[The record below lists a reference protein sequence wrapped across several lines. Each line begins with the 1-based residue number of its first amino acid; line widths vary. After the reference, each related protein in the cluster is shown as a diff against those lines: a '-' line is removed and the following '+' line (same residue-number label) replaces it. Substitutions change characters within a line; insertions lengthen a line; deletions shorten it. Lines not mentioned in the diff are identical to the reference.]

1 MTVEIRRGRRTRLA
15 AWASAL
21 GATLVLVGCSG
32 ADGTIGTPGPSGPP
46 GVSGPPGP
54 SGSGSALDIAQLNA
68 ANGGVTIVATITG
81 VGGTPSQPTVSFR
94 LANELGQPLR
104 GLPPGAASF
113 TIAKLVPGRD
123 GGSSQWVSYIN
134 RAENPTVAA
143 TTPPSWGNVAQR
155 QATSQNAATNAPT
168 PLLTDAGD
176 GSYTFRFA
184 TDLGQA
190 TQASSPGPGP
200 AIAFEPALTHRV
212 GLEIRNPNPNPSGLR
227 LLGTNNPVYTYV
239 PATGATTNL
248 PARRDIVDTSDCAA
262 CHDKL
267 AFHGGPRTDVAHCV
281 TCHNPGTIDAQS
293 GNSLDMTVMV
303 HKIHMGRSLPSVVAS
318 GNTAPAQGKG
328 YTVWGFGAT
337 LHNYNTV
344 VHSQDVRNCG
354 TCHRESNAATPQS
367 NNFQTVIN
375 TASCGSCH
383 DDVNFATGQGHGGIA
398 ARDNDCGTCHG
409 PTSNFANGALRVLAA
424 HRIPVAEAS
433 NRFAYEVVS
442 VANTAPG
449 QLPVATIRVT
459 DPTNGNLPYNIQAAG
474 GPFQTGNASL
484 RVDFAWS
491 TREFA
496 NNGGNVGAAQ
506 PVALDFKSGATANPD
521 GTFTKTGTVPIPAS
535 GVTGSGV
542 AYLEGRPNV
551 VLPGATSPT
560 SLTVAAAG
568 RAFRITDA
576 SPVARRQVVD
586 IKKCNDCHSV
596 VSFHGNNR
604 NGNTELCAACHN
616 PGATDIGRRPAGGAV
631 DGLREQSIDLKWM
644 IHAIH
649 AGGSRAA
656 AGKRTVFYGFGNS
669 VNDYADVKYPGDLSN
684 CEGCHLPNTYFPVDA
699 TQVLATTFDTG
710 GSRTDPADDRATS
723 PSTAAC
729 SACHVSPV
737 AVAHMQQNGGAPG
750 VLAGDASV
758 AGSIASFWTKQV
770 GPAGVANV
778 ASTTETCGLC
788 HAAGASAD
796 VKKVHGIGTF
806 KFN

>member
-1 MTVEIRRGRRTRLA
+1 MGVEIRQRRGRRLA
-15 AWASAL
+15 AWAGAACAL
-21 GATLVLVGCSG
+21 WLLAGCSG
-32 ADGTIGTPGPSGPP
+32 ADGTAGSPGPAGPPGGTGPSGP
-46 GVSGPPGP
+46 SGP
-54 SGSGSALDIAQLNA
+54 GSALDITQVNA

-94 LANELGQPLR
+94 LANEFGQPLR
-104 GLPPGAASF
+104 GLPPASASF
-113 TIAKLVPGRD
+113 TMAKLVPGRD

-134 RAENPTVAA
+134 RNENPTVASTVPA
-143 TTPPSWGNVAQR
+143 SWGTVAQR
-155 QATSQNAATNAPT
+155 QATSQNAGSSSGT

-176 GSYTFRFA
+176 GTYTFRFA

-190 TQASSPGPGP
+190 TQANSPGPGP
-200 AIAFEPALTHRV
+200 AIAFEPSLTHRV
-212 GLEIRNPNPNPSGLR
+212 GLEIRNPNPNPNGLK
-227 LLGTNNPVYTYV
+227 LVGTNNPVYTYV
-239 PATGATTNL
+239 PATGATGNL
-248 PARRDIVDTSDCAA
+248 PVQRDIVSTADCAA

-267 AFHGGPRTDVAHCV
+267 EFHGGPRTDVAHCV

-318 GNTAPAQGKG
+318 GSTTPAKDKG
-328 YTVWGFGAT
+328 YTVWGFGGAI
-337 LHNYNTV
+337 HNYNEV

-354 TCHRESNAATPQS
+354 TCHRESNAETPQS

-383 DDVNFATGQGHGGIA
+383 DNVNFQTGQNHGGIA

-409 PTSNFANGALRVLAA
+409 PNSNFANGALRVLAA
-424 HRIPVAEAS
+424 HRIPTAEAAK
-433 NRFAYEVVS
+433 RFAYEVVS
-442 VANTAPG
+442 VTNTAPG

-459 DPTNGNLPYNIQAAG
+459 DPTNGNRPYDIGAAG

-484 RVDFAWS
+484 RLDFAWS

-496 NNGGNVGAAQ
+496 NNGANNGTAQ

-521 GTFTKTGTVPIPAS
+521 GTFTKTATVAIPAS

-551 VLPGATSPT
+551 VLPGETSPT
-560 SLTVAAAG
+560 SLAVTAAG
-568 RAFRITDA
+568 RPFAITDS

-616 PGATDIGRRPAGGAV
+616 PGATDIARRPAAGGV

-649 AGGSRAA
+649 AGGARAA
-656 AGKRTVFYGFGNS
+656 AGKQTVFYGFGSS
-669 VNDYADVKYPGDLSN
+669 VVDYANVKYPGDLAN
-684 CEGCHLPNTYFPVDA
+684 CEGCHTSGTYYPVDSA
-699 TQVLATTFDTG
+699 QVLATTFDTG
-710 GSRTDPADDRATS
+710 ASRSDPADDKATS
-723 PSTAAC
+723 PTTAAC
-729 SACHVSPV
+729 SGCHVSPV

-750 VLAGDASV
+750 VLAGDAGV
-758 AGSIASFWTKQV
+758 AGSLVSFWAKQV
-770 GPAGVANV
+770 GTAGVRNV
-778 ASTTETCGLC
+778 ASTTETCALC
-788 HAAGASAD
+788 HAAGGPAD
-796 VKKVHGIGTF
+796 VKKAHGIGAF